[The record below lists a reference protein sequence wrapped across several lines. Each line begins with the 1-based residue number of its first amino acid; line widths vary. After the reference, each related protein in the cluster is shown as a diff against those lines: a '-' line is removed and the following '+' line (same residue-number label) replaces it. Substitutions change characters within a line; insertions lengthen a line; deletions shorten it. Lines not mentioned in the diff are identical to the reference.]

1 MFNKGVKG
9 RRPPKLQIRKECY
22 ENKSSD
28 WLKGKRDGE
37 TYLIE
42 PNAISRIYI
51 ENRQVL
57 AETTQGEYHLGL
69 RLYQVLEKLPS
80 HFLKIS
86 QSEIVNLKEIERFN
100 ITPNG
105 LVEIH
110 LKNKETTYSSRRYL
124 KSIKEKLQWK
134 NNFLNQAQLVSL
146 LD

>member
-1 MFNKGVKG
+1 MKIKVQIDSVFQEEM
-9 RRPPKLQIRKECY
+9 LQIQAPSRTPKIQQVVEFV
-22 ENKSSD
+22 ESLDDNQR
-28 WLKGKRDGE
+28 LRGKKDGE

-42 PNAISRIYI
+42 SNAISRIYI

-57 AETTQGEYHLGL
+57 GEYHLGL

-80 HFLKIS
+80 YFIKIS

-124 KSIKEKLQWK
+124 KAIKEKLQ
-134 NNFLNQAQLVSL
+134 
-146 LD
+146 

>member
-1 MFNKGVKG
+1 MITNDSEEKK
-9 RRPPKLQIRKECY
+9 
-22 ENKSSD
+22 
-28 WLKGKRDGE
+28 DGE

-57 AETTQGEYHLGL
+57 AETIQGEYHLGL

-80 HFLKIS
+80 YFIKIS

-124 KSIKEKLQWK
+124 KAIKEKLQ
-134 NNFLNQAQLVSL
+134 
-146 LD
+146 

>member
-1 MFNKGVKG
+1 MKIKIQIDLAFQEETLQVQAP
-9 RRPPKLQIRKECY
+9 RRTPKIQQVVEFVESLDDNHRLKE
-22 ENKSSD
+22 KKD
-28 WLKGKRDGE
+28 DE

-57 AETTQGEYHLGL
+57 AETIQVDNHLGL
-69 RLYQVLEKLPS
+69 RLYQVLEILPS
-80 HFLKIS
+80 YFIKIS

-124 KSIKEKLQWK
+124 KAIKEKLQ
-134 NNFLNQAQLVSL
+134 
-146 LD
+146 

>member
-1 MFNKGVKG
+1 MKIKVQIDSVFQEEM
-9 RRPPKLQIRKECY
+9 LQIQAPSRTPKIQQVVEFV
-22 ENKSSD
+22 ESLDDNQR
-28 WLKGKRDGE
+28 LKGKKDGE

-42 PNAISRIYI
+42 PKA
-51 ENRQVL
+51 RQVL
-57 AETTQGEYHLGL
+57 AETIQGEYHLGL

-80 HFLKIS
+80 YFIKIS

-124 KSIKEKLQWK
+124 KAIKEKLQ
-134 NNFLNQAQLVSL
+134 
-146 LD
+146 